1 MAGCLICVF
10 GSLGEYVLVKVL
22 YSVTE
27 DVRFHYV
34 EKSEF
39 HNEPDGQANG
49 EPIVFDDNGF
59 HSLSHRT
66 SKSARS
72 PAKKCFGD
80 SSNYNHPC
88 HESIFLEKIIYRK
101 LRLPLQWVD
110 PVNGH
115 TILLWKKI
123 DNFSKWFFP
132 LTFCVFCGLYWLILY
147 LHYVA
152 TQVQPYSRKFDIH
165 RSSCI
170 E

>member
-10 GSLGEYVLVKVL
+10 GALGEYVLVKVL

-27 DVRFHYV
+27 DVRFHYI

-39 HNEPDGQANG
+39 HNEPDEQATNG
-49 EPIVFDDNGF
+49 EAICFDDNGF

-66 SKSARS
+66 SKSARPRTKNMS
-72 PAKKCFGD
+72 
-80 SSNYNHPC
+80 HPI

-110 PVNGH
+110 PITGR
-115 TILLWKKI
+115 TIMLWRKI

-132 LTFCVFCGLYWLILY
+132 LTFCIFCGVYWLILY

-152 TQVQPYSRKFDIH
+152 TQVQPYSRKFNLH
-165 RSSCI
+165 RSACI